1 MLGNYRI
8 NRKTVMLS
16 IGFAKFERIKSVIMI
31 ATPTDTSLILSG
43 YSFSLYNLDNFE
55 KSLLL

>member
-1 MLGNYRI
+1 MF
-8 NRKTVMLS
+8 S